1 MEKWSFTIHHQ
12 ILCYP
17 ATEAFNSHRGTQL
30 LLDGLNGLYWKPSIL
45 YTDLYSNIV
54 QTVHSSSSPT
64 CRVSERPD
72 TSGPFFL
79 RGESGGTY
87 TAIHRLL
94 TCDLMSVQAEEG
106 IC

>member
-12 ILCYP
+12 ILGYP

-94 TCDLMSVQAEEG
+94 DRF
-106 IC
+106 